1 MGIFTFT
8 ARVHSLIYQ
17 KSNIEYRLLKLTKKL
32 RNLQQYAAAISSG
45 SGGFNGS
52 ITIGDLLNSPGSM
65 MGRTMNYMAY
75 AHNSAL
81 QYVQQNAPYMQQM
94 YMQQIGQQQSAQ
106 QQQMMAQYINRQL
119 YMQGRERAMQVET
132 KNLKI
137 IEERL
142 TNEKEQLET
151 LGKEVDEDL
160 KAAKESRDNA
170 IKDMAPK
177 YTFA

>member
-81 QYVQQNAPYMQQM
+81 QYVQQHAPYMQM
-94 YMQQIGQQQSAQ
+94 YMQQIGQQPSAQ
-106 QQQMMAQYINRQL
+106 QQQMIAKFL

-160 KAAKESRDNA
+160 KAAKEGRDNA